1 MPEQFTMNE
10 TPADAGAL
18 TPEEQDSL
26 QVGES
31 LQQQQDQM
39 LAGKYKNAQ
48 ELEKAYIE
56 LQQKMGE
63 GQPQAAE
70 AEEAEV
76 QEEPQG
82 SDEYLEDGTLNYDAV
97 SEDYGENLSSIF
109 QDNNIDPYEM
119 GNYFDENGE
128 LSDDHYSQLEQA
140 GFNRD
145 VVDQFLSQQGGE
157 AADLSQDD
165 VNTIKESVGGE
176 ETYQEM
182 ISWAANN
189 LSEDYIQG
197 FDSLVESGNGPAIQM
212 AVAGL
217 QQLFEANMGK
227 DGTMLQGKAPTQGG
241 SVFRSQAELV
251 QAMADPRY
259 DNDPAYRQDVIEKL
273 ERSNVDF

>member
-10 TPADAGAL
+10 TPADAGTL
-18 TPEEQDSL
+18 TAEEQDSL
-26 QVGES
+26 AVGQE

-39 LAGKYKNAQ
+39 LAGKYKDAQ

-56 LQQKMGE
+56 LQKKMGE
-63 GQPQAAE
+63 GQPQA
-70 AEEAEV
+70 
-76 QEEPQG
+76 EEPQQEEATD
-82 SDEYLEDGTLNYDAV
+82 DETSGYLEDGSVDYETV

-109 QDNNIDPYEM
+109 QDNGIDPYEM
-119 GNYFDENGE
+119 GNFYDENGGLADE
-128 LSDDHYSQLEQA
+128 HYAQLEKA
-140 GFNRD
+140 GFNRE
-145 VVDQFLSQQGGE
+145 VVDQFLGQQNE
-157 AADLSQDD
+157 AVDLSQDQ
-165 VNTIKESVGGE
+165 VNTIKESDGGE

>member
-26 QVGES
+26 AVGES
-31 LQQQQDQM
+31 LQQDQDRM
-39 LAGKYKNAQ
+39 LAGKYKDAQ

-56 LQQKMGE
+56 LQKKMGE
-63 GQPQAAE
+63 GQPE
-70 AEEAEV
+70 AEEPQ
-76 QEEPQG
+76 QEEATD
-82 SDEYLEDGTLNYDAV
+82 DEPSGYLEDGSVDYETVA
-97 SEDYGENLSSIF
+97 EDYGENLSSIF
-109 QDNNIDPYEM
+109 QDNGIDPYEM
-119 GNYFDENGE
+119 GNFYDENGGLADE
-128 LSDDHYSQLEQA
+128 HYAQLEKA
-140 GFNRD
+140 GFNRE
-145 VVDQFLSQQGGE
+145 VVDQFLGQQTE
-157 AADLSQDD
+157 AADLSQDQ

-182 ISWAANN
+182 ITWAANN

-251 QAMADPRY
+251 QAMADPCLLYTAPSPR
-259 DNDPAYRQDVIEKL
+259 DRG
-273 ERSNVDF
+273 

>member
-26 QVGES
+26 AVGES
-31 LQQQQDQM
+31 LQQDQDRM
-39 LAGKYKNAQ
+39 LAGKYKDAQ

-56 LQQKMGE
+56 LQKKMGE
-63 GQPQAAE
+63 GQPE
-70 AEEAEV
+70 AEEPQ
-76 QEEPQG
+76 QEQATDEELSGYLDDG
-82 SDEYLEDGTLNYDAV
+82 SVDYETVA
-97 SEDYGENLSSIF
+97 EDYGENLSSIF
-109 QDNNIDPYEM
+109 QQNGIDPYEM
-119 GNYFDENGE
+119 GNFYDENGGLADE
-128 LSDDHYSQLEQA
+128 HYAQLEQA
-140 GFNRD
+140 GFNRE
-145 VVDQFLSQQGGE
+145 VVDQFLGQQIE
-157 AADLSQDD
+157 SADLSQDQ

>member
-18 TPEEQDSL
+18 TAEEQDSL
-26 QVGES
+26 QVGEG

-63 GQPQAAE
+63 GQPQA
-70 AEEAEV
+70 
-76 QEEPQG
+76 EEPQQEEATDDDTSG
-82 SDEYLEDGTLNYDAV
+82 YLEDGSVDYETV

-109 QDNNIDPYEM
+109 QDNGIDPYEM
-119 GNYFDENGE
+119 GNFYDENGGLADE
-128 LSDDHYSQLEQA
+128 HYAQLEKA
-140 GFNRD
+140 GFNRE
-145 VVDQFLSQQGGE
+145 VVDQFLGQQNE
-157 AADLSQDD
+157 VVDLSQDQ

>member
-26 QVGES
+26 AVGES
-31 LQQQQDQM
+31 LQQDQDAM

-63 GQPQAAE
+63 GQPQA
-70 AEEAEV
+70 
-76 QEEPQG
+76 EEPQQEEATD
-82 SDEYLEDGTLNYDAV
+82 DEASGYLEDGSVDYETVA
-97 SEDYGENLSSIF
+97 EDYGENLSSIF
-109 QDNNIDPYEM
+109 QDNGIDPYEM
-119 GNYFDENGE
+119 GNFYDENGGLADE
-128 LSDDHYSQLEQA
+128 HYAQLEKA
-140 GFNRD
+140 GFNRE
-145 VVDQFLSQQGGE
+145 VVDQFLGQQNE
-157 AADLSQDD
+157 AADLSQDQ

>member
-18 TPEEQDSL
+18 TAEEQDSL
-26 QVGES
+26 AVGQE

-39 LAGKYKNAQ
+39 LAGKYKDAQ

-56 LQQKMGE
+56 LQKKMGE
-63 GQPQAAE
+63 GQPEVEETPQQ
-70 AEEAEV
+70 EEANDDELSGYLDD
-76 QEEPQG
+76 G
-82 SDEYLEDGTLNYDAV
+82 SVDYGTVA
-97 SEDYGENLSSIF
+97 EDYGENLSSIF
-109 QDNNIDPYEM
+109 QDNGIDPYEM
-119 GNYFDENGE
+119 GNFYDENGGLAE
-128 LSDDHYSQLEQA
+128 EHYAQLEQA
-140 GFNRD
+140 GFNRE
-145 VVDQFLSQQGGE
+145 VVDQFLGQQNQ
-157 AADLSQDD
+157 AVDLSQDQ

-189 LSEDYIQG
+189 LSDEYIQG
-197 FDSLVESGNGPAIQM
+197 FDNLVESGNGPAIQM

-227 DGTMLQGKAPTQGG
+227 EGTMLQGKAPTQGG

-251 QAMADPRY
+251 AAMADPRY
-259 DNDPAYRQDVIEKL
+259 DTDPAYRQDVVDKL
-273 ERSNVDF
+273 ERSNVNF

>member
-26 QVGES
+26 AVGES
-31 LQQQQDQM
+31 LQQDQDRM
-39 LAGKYKNAQ
+39 LAGKYKDAQ

-56 LQQKMGE
+56 LQKKIGQ
-63 GQPQAAE
+63 GQPE
-70 AEEAEV
+70 AEEPQ
-76 QEEPQG
+76 QEEAT
-82 SDEYLEDGTLNYDAV
+82 DEDTSGYLEDGSVDYETVA
-97 SEDYGENLSSIF
+97 EDYGENLSSIF
-109 QDNNIDPYEM
+109 QENGIDPYEM
-119 GNYFDENGE
+119 GNFYDENGGLADE
-128 LSDDHYSQLEQA
+128 HYAQLEQA
-140 GFNRD
+140 GFNRE
-145 VVDQFLSQQGGE
+145 VVDQFLGQQNE
-157 AADLSQDD
+157 AVDLSQDQ

-182 ISWAANN
+182 ITWAANN

>member
-26 QVGES
+26 AVGES
-31 LQQQQDQM
+31 LQQDQDRM
-39 LAGKYKNAQ
+39 LAGKYKDAQ

-56 LQQKMGE
+56 LQKKMGE
-63 GQPQAAE
+63 GQPE
-70 AEEAEV
+70 AEEYQ
-76 QEEPQG
+76 QEQATDEDPSGYLDDG
-82 SDEYLEDGTLNYDAV
+82 SVDYETVA
-97 SEDYGENLSSIF
+97 EDYGENLSSIF
-109 QDNNIDPYEM
+109 QENGIDPYEM
-119 GNYFDENGE
+119 GNFYDENGGLAE
-128 LSDDHYSQLEQA
+128 EHYAQLEQA
-140 GFNRD
+140 GFNRE
-145 VVDQFLSQQGGE
+145 VVDQFLGQQNE
-157 AADLSQDD
+157 AADLSQDQ

>member
-26 QVGES
+26 AVGES
-31 LQQQQDQM
+31 LQQDQDRM
-39 LAGKYKNAQ
+39 LAGKYKDAQ

-56 LQQKMGE
+56 LQKKMGE
-63 GQPQAAE
+63 GQPE
-70 AEEAEV
+70 AEEPQ
-76 QEEPQG
+76 QEEATD
-82 SDEYLEDGTLNYDAV
+82 DEPSGYLEDGSVDYETVA
-97 SEDYGENLSSIF
+97 EDYGENLSSIF
-109 QDNNIDPYEM
+109 QDNGIDPYEM
-119 GNYFDENGE
+119 GNFYDENGGLADE
-128 LSDDHYSQLEQA
+128 HYAQLEKA
-140 GFNRD
+140 GFNRE
-145 VVDQFLSQQGGE
+145 VVDQFLGQQTE
-157 AADLSQDD
+157 AADLSQDQ

-182 ISWAANN
+182 ITWAANN

-217 QQLFEANMGK
+217 QQLFEANMDK
-227 DGTMLQGKAPTQGG
+227 DGTMLQGKAQNQGG
-241 SVFRSQAELV
+241 SVFHSQAELV

-259 DNDPAYRQDVIEKL
+259 DSDPAYRQDVIEKL

>member
-26 QVGES
+26 AVGES
-31 LQQQQDQM
+31 LQQDQDRM
-39 LAGKYKNAQ
+39 LAGKYKDAQ

-56 LQQKMGE
+56 LQKKIGQ
-63 GQPQAAE
+63 GQPE
-70 AEEAEV
+70 AEEPQ
-76 QEEPQG
+76 QEEAT
-82 SDEYLEDGTLNYDAV
+82 DEDTSGYLEDGSVDYETVA
-97 SEDYGENLSSIF
+97 EDYGENLSSIF
-109 QDNNIDPYEM
+109 QDNGIDPYEM
-119 GNYFDENGE
+119 GNFYDENGGLADE
-128 LSDDHYSQLEQA
+128 HYAQLEQA
-140 GFNRD
+140 GFNRE
-145 VVDQFLSQQGGE
+145 VVDQFLGQQNE
-157 AADLSQDD
+157 AVDLSQDQ

-182 ISWAANN
+182 ITWAANN

>member
-26 QVGES
+26 AVGES
-31 LQQQQDQM
+31 LQQDQDRM
-39 LAGKYKNAQ
+39 LAGKYKDAQ

-56 LQQKMGE
+56 LQKKMGE
-63 GQPQAAE
+63 GQPE
-70 AEEAEV
+70 AEEPQ
-76 QEEPQG
+76 QEG
-82 SDEYLEDGTLNYDAV
+82 ATDEDTSGYLEDGSVDYETVA
-97 SEDYGENLSSIF
+97 EDYGENLSSIF
-109 QDNNIDPYEM
+109 QENGIDPYEM
-119 GNYFDENGE
+119 GNFYDENGGLADE
-128 LSDDHYSQLEQA
+128 HYAQLEQA
-140 GFNRD
+140 GFNRE
-145 VVDQFLSQQGGE
+145 VVDQFLGQQNE
-157 AADLSQDD
+157 AVDLSQDQ

-182 ISWAANN
+182 ITWAANN

>member
-26 QVGES
+26 AVGES
-31 LQQQQDQM
+31 LQQDQDRM
-39 LAGKYKNAQ
+39 LAGKYKDAQ

-56 LQQKMGE
+56 LQKKIGQ
-63 GQPQAAE
+63 GQPE
-70 AEEAEV
+70 AEEPQ
-76 QEEPQG
+76 QEEAT
-82 SDEYLEDGTLNYDAV
+82 DEDTSGYLEDGSVDYETVA
-97 SEDYGENLSSIF
+97 EDYGENLSSIF
-109 QDNNIDPYEM
+109 QENGIDPYEM
-119 GNYFDENGE
+119 GNFYDENGGLADE
-128 LSDDHYSQLEQA
+128 HYAQLEKA
-140 GFNRD
+140 GFNRE
-145 VVDQFLSQQGGE
+145 VVDQFLGQQNE
-157 AADLSQDD
+157 AVDLSQDQ

-182 ISWAANN
+182 ITWAANN

>member
-1 MPEQFTMNE
+1 
-10 TPADAGAL
+10 L

-26 QVGES
+26 AVGES
-31 LQQQQDQM
+31 LQQDQDAM

-63 GQPQAAE
+63 GQPQA
-70 AEEAEV
+70 
-76 QEEPQG
+76 EEPQQEEATD
-82 SDEYLEDGTLNYDAV
+82 DETSGYLEDGSVNYETV

-109 QDNNIDPYEM
+109 QDNGIDPYEM
-119 GNYFDENGE
+119 GNFYDENGGLADE
-128 LSDDHYSQLEQA
+128 HYAKLEKA
-140 GFNRD
+140 GFNRE
-145 VVDQFLSQQGGE
+145 VVDQFLGQQTE
-157 AADLSQDD
+157 AVDLSQDQ

-176 ETYQEM
+176 ETYQEI

-217 QQLFEANMGK
+217 QQIFEANMGK
-227 DGTMLQGKAPTQGG
+227 EGTMLQGKAPTQGG

-259 DNDPAYRQDVIEKL
+259 DNDPAYRQDVIQKL

>member
-26 QVGES
+26 AVGES
-31 LQQQQDQM
+31 LQQDQDRM
-39 LAGKYKNAQ
+39 LAGKYKDAQ

-56 LQQKMGE
+56 LQKKIGQ
-63 GQPQAAE
+63 GQPE
-70 AEEAEV
+70 AEEPQ
-76 QEEPQG
+76 QEEAT
-82 SDEYLEDGTLNYDAV
+82 DEDTSGYLEDGSVDYETVA
-97 SEDYGENLSSIF
+97 EDYGENLSSIF
-109 QDNNIDPYEM
+109 QDNGIDPYEM
-119 GNYFDENGE
+119 GNFYDENGGLADE
-128 LSDDHYSQLEQA
+128 HYAQLEKA
-140 GFNRD
+140 GFNRE
-145 VVDQFLSQQGGE
+145 VVDQFLGQQNE
-157 AADLSQDD
+157 AVDLSQDQ

-182 ISWAANN
+182 ITWAANN

>member
-26 QVGES
+26 AVGES
-31 LQQQQDQM
+31 LQQDQDRM
-39 LAGKYKNAQ
+39 LAGKYKDAQ

-56 LQQKMGE
+56 LQKKIGQ
-63 GQPQAAE
+63 GQPE
-70 AEEAEV
+70 AEEPQ
-76 QEEPQG
+76 QEEATD
-82 SDEYLEDGTLNYDAV
+82 DESSGYLEDGSVDYETVA
-97 SEDYGENLSSIF
+97 EDYGENLSSIF
-109 QDNNIDPYEM
+109 QENGIDPYEM
-119 GNYFDENGE
+119 GNFYDENGGLADE
-128 LSDDHYSQLEQA
+128 HYAQLEKA
-140 GFNRD
+140 GFNRE
-145 VVDQFLSQQGGE
+145 VVDQFLGQQNE
-157 AADLSQDD
+157 AVDLSQDQ

-182 ISWAANN
+182 ITWAANN

>member
-1 MPEQFTMNE
+1 
-10 TPADAGAL
+10 
-18 TPEEQDSL
+18 
-26 QVGES
+26 
-31 LQQQQDQM
+31 M
-39 LAGKYKNAQ
+39 LAGKYKDAQ

-56 LQQKMGE
+56 LQKKIGQ
-63 GQPQAAE
+63 GQPE
-70 AEEAEV
+70 AEEPQ
-76 QEEPQG
+76 QEEAT
-82 SDEYLEDGTLNYDAV
+82 DEDTSGYLEDGSVDYETVA
-97 SEDYGENLSSIF
+97 EDYGENLSSIF
-109 QDNNIDPYEM
+109 QDNGIDPYEM
-119 GNYFDENGE
+119 GNFYDENGGLADE
-128 LSDDHYSQLEQA
+128 HYAQLEKA
-140 GFNRD
+140 GFNRE
-145 VVDQFLSQQGGE
+145 VVDQFLGQQNE
-157 AADLSQDD
+157 AVDLSQDQ

-182 ISWAANN
+182 ITWAANN

>member
-26 QVGES
+26 AVGES
-31 LQQQQDQM
+31 LQQDQDAM

-63 GQPQAAE
+63 GQPQA
-70 AEEAEV
+70 
-76 QEEPQG
+76 EEPQQEEATD
-82 SDEYLEDGTLNYDAV
+82 DETSGYLEDGSVNYETV

-109 QDNNIDPYEM
+109 QDNGIDPYEM
-119 GNYFDENGE
+119 GNFYDENGGLADE
-128 LSDDHYSQLEQA
+128 HYAKLEKA
-140 GFNRD
+140 GFNRE
-145 VVDQFLSQQGGE
+145 VVDQFLGQQTE
-157 AADLSQDD
+157 AVDLSQDQ

-176 ETYQEM
+176 ETYQEI

-217 QQLFEANMGK
+217 QQIFEANMGK
-227 DGTMLQGKAPTQGG
+227 EGTMLQGKAPTQGG

-259 DNDPAYRQDVIEKL
+259 DNDPAYRQDVIQKL

>member
-26 QVGES
+26 AVGES
-31 LQQQQDQM
+31 LQQDQDRM
-39 LAGKYKNAQ
+39 LAGKYKDAQ

-56 LQQKMGE
+56 LQKKMGE
-63 GQPQAAE
+63 GQPE
-70 AEEAEV
+70 AEEPQ
-76 QEEPQG
+76 QEQATDEELSGYLDDG
-82 SDEYLEDGTLNYDAV
+82 SVDYETVA
-97 SEDYGENLSSIF
+97 EDYGENLSSIF
-109 QDNNIDPYEM
+109 QENGIDPYEM
-119 GNYFDENGE
+119 GNFYDENGGLAE
-128 LSDDHYSQLEQA
+128 EHYAQLEQA
-140 GFNRD
+140 GFNRE
-145 VVDQFLSQQGGE
+145 VVDQFLGQQNE
-157 AADLSQDD
+157 AADLSQDQ

-251 QAMADPRY
+251 QAMADPGY

>member
-26 QVGES
+26 AVGES
-31 LQQQQDQM
+31 LQQDQDRM
-39 LAGKYKNAQ
+39 LAGKYKDAQ

-56 LQQKMGE
+56 LQKKMGE
-63 GQPQAAE
+63 GQPE
-70 AEEAEV
+70 AEEPQ
-76 QEEPQG
+76 QEQATDEELSGYLDDG
-82 SDEYLEDGTLNYDAV
+82 SVDYETVA
-97 SEDYGENLSSIF
+97 EDYGENLSSIF
-109 QDNNIDPYEM
+109 QQNGIDPYEM
-119 GNYFDENGE
+119 GNFYDENGGLAE
-128 LSDDHYSQLEQA
+128 EHYAQLEQA
-140 GFNRD
+140 GFNRE
-145 VVDQFLSQQGGE
+145 VVDQFLGQQIE
-157 AADLSQDD
+157 SADLSQDQ

>member
-18 TPEEQDSL
+18 TAEEQDSL
-26 QVGES
+26 AVGQE

-39 LAGKYKNAQ
+39 LAGKYKDAQ

-56 LQQKMGE
+56 LQKKMGE
-63 GQPQAAE
+63 GQPQA
-70 AEEAEV
+70 
-76 QEEPQG
+76 EEPQQEEATD
-82 SDEYLEDGTLNYDAV
+82 DETSGYLEDGSVDYETV

-109 QDNNIDPYEM
+109 QDNGIDPYEM
-119 GNYFDENGE
+119 GNFYDENGGLADE
-128 LSDDHYSQLEQA
+128 HYAQLEKA
-140 GFNRD
+140 GFNRE
-145 VVDQFLSQQGGE
+145 VVDQFLGQQNE
-157 AADLSQDD
+157 AVDLSQDQ